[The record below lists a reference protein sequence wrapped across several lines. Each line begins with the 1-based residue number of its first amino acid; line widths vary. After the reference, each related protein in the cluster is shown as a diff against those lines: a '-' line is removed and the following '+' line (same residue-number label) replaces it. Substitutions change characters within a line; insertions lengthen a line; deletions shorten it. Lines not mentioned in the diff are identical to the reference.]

1 MAQLLVPHGGVH
13 HILIELSGYKKCSA
27 SLQAVPAVLKF
38 VPGGS
43 AILGFLV
50 AGAAIGPYGLGL
62 IMDTEPV
69 KHLAE
74 IGVIFLLFNLGLE
87 LSLERLIALARQV
100 RTLRTTGA
108 LQWYAR
114 LSIRARFCACVACL
128 PRACRRCPA

>member
-1 MAQLLVPHGGVH
+1 
-13 HILIELSGYKKCSA
+13 
-27 SLQAVPAVLKF
+27 VLKF

-62 IMDTEPV
+62 IVDTEPV

-100 RTLRTTGA
+100 RSA
-108 LQWYAR
+108 LGCQ
-114 LSIRARFCACVACL
+114 SIRWLSNAGLQTPVVIHWCCSRWIVHSQQLPVTCASQSEL
-128 PRACRRCPA
+128 QSMTL

>member
-1 MAQLLVPHGGVH
+1 MLLAPETTGSRSG
-13 HILIELSGYKKCSA
+13 LLSAFVDVSRVWLHA
-27 SLQAVPAVLKF
+27 QAVPAVLKW

-43 AILGFLV
+43 AILGFLI

-62 IMDTEPV
+62 IVDTGPV

-100 RTLRTTGA
+100 RAPSRQPA
-108 LQWYAR
+108 K
-114 LSIRARFCACVACL
+114 L
-128 PRACRRCPA
+128 PNYLIA